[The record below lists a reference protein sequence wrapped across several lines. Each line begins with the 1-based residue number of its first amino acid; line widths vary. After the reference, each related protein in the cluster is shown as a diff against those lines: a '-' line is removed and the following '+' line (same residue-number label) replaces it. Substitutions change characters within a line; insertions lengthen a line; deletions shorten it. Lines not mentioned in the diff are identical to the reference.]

1 MSGTAFVVLSGSL
14 TFGIPLLLAIH
25 ELYDLRRRRKGN
37 WDGDGPGPN
46 APPSP
51 PNLGKPSLG
60 HKPLP
65 DCLIPQLQPNPAR
78 MRELEEV

>member
-14 TFGIPLLLAIH
+14 TFGIPLLLALH
-25 ELYDLRRRRKGN
+25 ELYDLRRRGKGN

-46 APPSP
+46 APSRPPSR
-51 PNLGKPSLG
+51 PSLG

-65 DCLIPQLQPNPAR
+65 DCLIPQLQPNPVR